1 MTAQQLRYV
10 ITVAETGSITE
21 AARRLF
27 ISQPSLSSA
36 IRELETEAGIRIFSR
51 SRNGISITAEGMEF
65 LGYARQVV
73 QQAGLIEEKYIA
85 RTQPKKRFAVSTQHY
100 SFTAGAFVELVR
112 SQRGEAYE
120 FILRE
125 GKTADVIREQ
135 LKADVMNREGT
146 QEVDPWKL
154 SLIDELADMLAEK
167 MAMQAEIRESG
178 RLLMKWDK
186 QGNPYKESNP
196 LYVHIKAKEQSI
208 SVWRDKLGLSNT
220 VNPDRIKQDAKRG
233 VDTEKD
239 GLSNLLT
246 QARDTMNEIPNMD

>member
-1 MTAQQLRYV
+1 MTPALEELIKQTAKKFADKKAPKNPETQWRKG
-10 ITVAETGSITE
+10 AEWMYDLLT
-21 AARRLF
+21 
-27 ISQPSLSSA
+27 
-36 IRELETEAGIRIFSR
+36 
-51 SRNGISITAEGMEF
+51 
-65 LGYARQVV
+65 
-73 QQAGLIEEKYIA
+73 
-85 RTQPKKRFAVSTQHY
+85 
-100 SFTAGAFVELVR
+100 
-112 SQRGEAYE
+112 
-120 FILRE
+120 E
-125 GKTADVIREQ
+125 GKTVNAIREQ
-135 LKADVMNREGT
+135 LKADGMNREGT

-196 LYVHIKAKEQSI
+196 LYVPIKAKEQSI

-239 GLSNLLT
+239 GLSSLLT
-246 QARDTMNEIPNMD
+246 QARDTMNEIPEMD

>member
-1 MTAQQLRYV
+1 MTEEHEKLVKATAKKFADKRAPKNPETQWRKG
-10 ITVAETGSITE
+10 AEW
-21 AARRLF
+21 
-27 ISQPSLSSA
+27 
-36 IRELETEAGIRIFSR
+36 
-51 SRNGISITAEGMEF
+51 MYDF
-65 LGYARQVV
+65 LM
-73 QQAGLIEEKYIA
+73 
-85 RTQPKKRFAVSTQHY
+85 
-100 SFTAGAFVELVR
+100 
-112 SQRGEAYE
+112 
-120 FILRE
+120 E

-146 QEVDPWKL
+146 QEVDHWKL

-233 VDTEKD
+233 IDAEKD
-239 GLSNLLT
+239 GLANMLSD
-246 QARDTMNEIPNMD
+246 ARQGMTEVPEL

>member
-1 MTAQQLRYV
+1 MTPALEQLIKQTAKKFADKKAPKNPETQWRKG
-10 ITVAETGSITE
+10 AEWMYDLLT
-21 AARRLF
+21 
-27 ISQPSLSSA
+27 
-36 IRELETEAGIRIFSR
+36 
-51 SRNGISITAEGMEF
+51 
-65 LGYARQVV
+65 
-73 QQAGLIEEKYIA
+73 
-85 RTQPKKRFAVSTQHY
+85 
-100 SFTAGAFVELVR
+100 
-112 SQRGEAYE
+112 
-120 FILRE
+120 E
-125 GKTADVIREQ
+125 GKTVNAIREQ

-246 QARDTMNEIPNMD
+246 QARDTMNDVPDID